1 MCGVTKVTIASDIC
15 GYVYDITDKSLSGVE
30 ISAKDDYKVCSDAT
44 LGSGHYQISLK
55 VGTYTVRYKKK
66 GYQT

>member
-30 ISAKDDYKVCSDAT
+30 ISAKGDYKVCSDAT
-44 LGSGHYQISLK
+44 LGSGHY
-55 VGTYTVRYKKK
+55 
-66 GYQT
+66 